1 MAFLHVKANRQ
12 WRKTIMARRE
22 NGKRGPRNQGAWLD
36 EPGFLRDLVEQ
47 VLQQVLDSRFT
58 EHVGAARHE
67 RTDARRGYRN
77 GGYERDLVTRV
88 GRITLRVPRDRA
100 GTFSPELFASY
111 QRSEKAFL
119 LALMEMYVQGTSTR
133 KVGQVTEALC
143 GVSVSKD
150 QVSDLMAS
158 LDPTLAAWRRRPV
171 REHYPYVYID
181 GTYYKVRQEGRVV
194 SMAALLVLGVN
205 PDGGR
210 ELLSTAVV
218 HEENE
223 ADYLELLRDL
233 KARGLRQI
241 DLVIGDDH
249 AGLKAALAREF
260 PRSGKQRCWVHVVR
274 NLSQRCPARHRA
286 ETRARLTQALQAP
299 GREEAE
305 LAVRQVAEWVASWDE
320 ALADWLEELAPEIL
334 AHMEFPRSHW
344 LKLRS
349 NNMLERVNEE
359 LRRRVRVLRIFPNRA
374 SCLRLVTA
382 LAIEL
387 DEDWMTDR
395 RYLNMA
401 PLNEAKEEAWRIA
414 G

>member
-1 MAFLHVKANRQ
+1 
-12 WRKTIMARRE
+12 MARRE
-22 NGKRGPRNQGAWLD
+22 HGKRGARKQASWLD
-36 EPGFLRDLVEQ
+36 EPGFLRDLVEK
-47 VLQQVLDSRFT
+47 VLQQVLEAEFT
-58 EHVGAARHE
+58 SHVGAGRHE
-67 RTDARRGYRN
+67 RTETRRGYRN
-77 GGYERDLVTRV
+77 GSYERDLVTRV

-158 LDPTLAAWRRRPV
+158 LDPALEAWRQRPLQAF
-171 REHYPYVYID
+171 YPYVYID
-181 GTYYKVRQEGRVV
+181 GTYHKVRQEGRVV
-194 SMAALLVLGVN
+194 SMATLLVLGVN

-210 ELLSTAVV
+210 ELLATAVV

-223 ADYLELLRDL
+223 ADYLELLRNL
-233 KARGLRQI
+233 KARGLERVE
-241 DLVIGDDH
+241 LFIGDDH

-260 PRSGKQRCWVHVVR
+260 PRSGKQRCWVHVGR
-274 NLSQRCPARHRA
+274 NLGQRCPARHRA
-286 ETRARLTQALQAP
+286 ETRARLKQALDAP
-299 GREEAE
+299 TREAAE
-305 LAVRQVAEWVASWDE
+305 QLLRQTVDWVATWDE
-320 ALADWLEELAPEIL
+320 ALADWLDDLSPELT

-344 LKLRS
+344 LKIRS

-382 LAIEL
+382 LAIEQ
-387 DEDWMTDR
+387 DEDWLTDR
-395 RYLNMA
+395 RYLDMT
-401 PLNEAKEEAWRIA
+401 PLREAREEAWRMV